1 MIVLSL
7 ILTQNISV
15 DNETLTFFFFC
26 DKCEMIGLRSCFRAQ
41 EIQICL
47 KCFSQSPLEK
57 MKTDTNEPVIV
68 IQSYKI
74 NVHNSS
80 DWFWENL
87 MSS

>member
-1 MIVLSL
+1 MIILSL
-7 ILTQNISV
+7 ILTQNFSV
-15 DNETLTFFFFC
+15 DNQTLTFFFSVTNVRWL
-26 DKCEMIGLRSCFRAQ
+26 DSEAAQ

-74 NVHNSS
+74 NVRNSS